1 MLTTTQQYKQR
12 LLVIVASKGP
22 QRGRRLQ
29 AMAAAK
35 GKESETF
42 K

>member
-1 MLTTTQQYKQR
+1 MLTTTQQYEQR